1 MSSLKNKPNNNE
13 ITLLLSG
20 FVLLIII
27 VMLIHD
33 YLVAF
38 IFHSSYYFSESLLFK
53 LTILLLFLPILIF
66 KLNPK
71 TVYTISPVNLA
82 VYLIPICIFHILIA
96 SSLVALISQNFMDS
110 SYTFVSLIKNKF
122 ANDLLLIMTCYILMF
137 LMIRNHQLFSRTKKS
152 ITNKT
157 LSIKTG
163 NQTKIIQLDKIEWIQ
178 AETPYI
184 GIWIEQNKY
193 LYQSTLSKILTELD
207 SEKFIR
213 IHRSTI
219 VNILEVEHIE
229 SRSNGDYD
237 LFLWDKT
244 VLRLSRNYRQNL
256 NRTQLKP

>member
-1 MSSLKNKPNNNE
+1 MSLLKNKPNNSE
-13 ITLLLSG
+13 ITLFLSG

-33 YLVAF
+33 YFVSF
-38 IFHSSYYFSESLLFK
+38 IFHTPYYFSESILFK
-53 LTILLLFLPILIF
+53 LTLLLLFFPILIF

-71 TVYTISPVNLA
+71 VVYTISPINLA

-96 SSLVALISQNFMDS
+96 SSLVALISQNFLDS
-110 SYTFVSLIKNKF
+110 DYTFLFLIKNKF

-137 LMIRNHQLFSRTKKS
+137 LMIRNHQLFSRSKKS

-157 LSIKTG
+157 LTIKTG
-163 NQTKIIQLDKIEWIQ
+163 SQIKLIQLDDIDWIE

-184 GIWIEQNKY
+184 GIWVKQNKY

-256 NRTQLKP
+256 NHTQLKP

>member
-1 MSSLKNKPNNNE
+1 
-13 ITLLLSG
+13 
-20 FVLLIII
+20 
-27 VMLIHD
+27 
-33 YLVAF
+33 
-38 IFHSSYYFSESLLFK
+38 
-53 LTILLLFLPILIF
+53 
-66 KLNPK
+66 
-71 TVYTISPVNLA
+71 LA

-157 LSIKTG
+157 LTIKTG
-163 NQTKIIQLDKIEWIQ
+163 NQIKLIQLNDIDWIQ

-184 GIWIEQNKY
+184 GIWIKQKKY

-256 NRTQLKP
+256 NHTQLKP